1 MKFAIRRA
9 FSRKLSLR
17 SLSAAFAVATIS
29 LSPILFV
36 SGATSALAQDAA
48 PKVTDVDIRY
58 NGPQT
63 VAPERLRGMIG
74 VQVGQ
79 ELSIDRTEED
89 IRALIA
95 SGEVENVR
103 VLQENFGG
111 GVRIIYMVET
121 RAGLDSVSF
130 VGNSAVSSEKLRDQ
144 IELTAGQTVRTATLI
159 AGKEKIEE
167 LYVRRGFS
175 DVSVSYRI
183 EPTTREG
190 FQQVTYFIEEGGKGY
205 VRDIIFEGNAVFSDG
220 ELRKQMDTKEK
231 GIFSFLTKSG
241 QVDKFTLETDIA
253 KIEAHY
259 RNAGYLRAKVVSYNR
274 VPVEEGK
281 VDLMITVSE
290 GDLYSVTDVAVEG
303 LRIFAPSEIT
313 PEFLQ
318 TAGTPYSSK
327 DVEADRDLILAYYGS
342 RGYADANVAVD
353 LRETGERQV
362 GITYSVTE
370 GGKSFVRRV
379 DISGNIK
386 TKDKVIRRNV
396 TLAPGDPLNTVEL
409 ATSRSRLMN
418 TGYFSNVTVS
428 PSISSEP
435 GFRDINVNVEE
446 QNTGSVS
453 IGAGFSSI
461 DSVVGGF
468 TLTQTN
474 FDLLGWPNFTGGG
487 QRFILDLRLGTKR
500 RDFTLSLEE
509 PYFMDKKFALGG
521 ELFFRDLLF
530 LSDDYEQ
537 QEYGESLYIR
547 KPLGEFSYL
556 KLQHTLQNVK
566 IHSIDNG
573 ASDIIRS
580 EEGDYLQSKFTASYV
595 LDTRDNVQLTRRGHK
610 LNASVNYSGLLG
622 DVDAYGL
629 AIDGIKYYQL
639 PYDLIFSVQ
648 GQLAFI
654 DGDEVPIF
662 ERLFLGG
669 ARNLRGFDYRDV
681 GPKDE
686 NGEPIGGQSS
696 AFVSAEVT
704 FPIIE
709 SVRGAVFY
717 DLGVVSADAF
727 DIGGDVNSNFGV
739 GLRLN
744 LPFGPLALDFG
755 VPIQSDEFNDSGGKF
770 QFTVGY
776 KF

>member
-1 MKFAIRRA
+1 MKFVTCLANSSA
-9 FSRKLSLR
+9 YSLR
-17 SLSAAFAVATIS
+17 LLSAAFSLAMVSAAPVVFFASSVSAVAQE
-29 LSPILFV
+29 
-36 SGATSALAQDAA
+36 AAQ
-48 PKVTDVDIRY
+48 KVTDVSIRFD
-58 NGPQT
+58 GPQT

-74 VQVGQ
+74 VQTGQ
-79 ELSIDRTEED
+79 TLSIDRTEED
-89 IRALIA
+89 IRTLIG

-103 VLQENFGG
+103 VLQEDFNG
-111 GVRIIYMVET
+111 GVRVIYMIET
-121 RAGLDSVSF
+121 RAGLDSVNF
-130 VGNSAVSSEKLRDQ
+130 VGNAAVSSAKLRDQ
-144 IELTAGQTVRTATLI
+144 IELTAGQTVRTSTLI
-159 AGKEKIEE
+159 AGKEKIEDI
-167 LYVRRGFS
+167 YVRRGFS

-183 EPTTREG
+183 EPATRDG

-205 VRDIIFEGNAVFSDG
+205 VRDILFEGNTVFTAG
-220 ELRKQMDTKEK
+220 EIRKVMDTKEK

-241 QVDKFTLETDIA
+241 QVDKFTLETDIG
-253 KIEAHY
+253 KIEALY

-274 VPVEEGK
+274 VPVSKGK
-281 VDLMITVSE
+281 VDLMITIVE
-290 GDLYSVTDVAVEG
+290 GDVYTVTDIAVQG

-318 TAGTPYSSK
+318 VSGTPYSAK

-342 RGYADANVAVD
+342 RGYADADVAVD

-409 ATSRSRLMN
+409 DTSRSRLMN

-446 QNTGSVS
+446 QNTGSISV
-453 IGAGFSSI
+453 GAGFSSI
-461 DSVVGGF
+461 DSIVGGF

-487 QRFILDLRLGTKR
+487 QRFVLDLRLGTER
-500 RDFTLSLEE
+500 RDFSLSLEE
-509 PYFMDKKFALGG
+509 PYFFDKKFALGG
-521 ELFFRDLLF
+521 DLFFRDLLY

-537 QEYGESLYIR
+537 REYGESLYIR
-547 KPLGEFSYL
+547 KPLSEFSYL
-556 KLQHTLQNVK
+556 KLQHTMQNVK
-566 IHSIDNG
+566 IHNIDSG
-573 ASDIIRS
+573 ASDIIRN

-610 LNASVNYSGLLG
+610 LSASVNYSGPFG
-622 DVDAYGL
+622 DVDAYGM
-629 AIDGIKYYQL
+629 AIDGIKFYQL

-648 GQLAFI
+648 GELAFV
-654 DGDEVPIF
+654 DGDDVPIF
-662 ERLFLGG
+662 ERMFLGG

-717 DLGVVSADAF
+717 DLGMVSTDAF
-727 DIGGDVNSNFGV
+727 DIGGDINSNFGV

-755 VPIQSDEFNDSGGKF
+755 VPIQSDEFNDSSGKF

>member
-1 MKFAIRRA
+1 M
-9 FSRKLSLR
+9 LSLR
-17 SLSAAFAVATIS
+17 SLSAAFAAATIS

-36 SGATSALAQDAA
+36 SSATSALAQDAA
-48 PKVTDVDIRY
+48 PKVTDVSIRY

-95 SGEVENVR
+95 SGEVEDVR
-103 VLQENFGG
+103 VLQEDFNG
-111 GVRIIYMVET
+111 GVRVIYMVET
-121 RAGLDSVSF
+121 RAGLDNVSF
-130 VGNSAVSSEKLRDQ
+130 VGNSAVTSAKLREQ

-205 VRDIIFEGNAVFSDG
+205 VRDIVFEGNTVFKDS
-220 ELRKQMDTKEK
+220 ELRKQMETKEK

-274 VPVEEGK
+274 VPVEDGK
-281 VDLMITVSE
+281 VDLVITISE
-290 GDLYSVTDVAVEG
+290 GEVYTVTDIAVQG

-318 TAGTPYSSK
+318 KSGTPYSSK

-342 RGYADANVAVD
+342 RGYADADVAVD

-386 TKDKVIRRNV
+386 TQDKVIRRNV

-446 QNTGSVS
+446 QNTGSIS

-461 DSVVGGF
+461 DSIVGGF

-487 QRFILDLRLGTKR
+487 QRFVLDLRLGTER

-509 PYFMDKKFALGG
+509 PYFMDRQFAIGG
-521 ELFFRDLLF
+521 ELFFRDLLY

-556 KLQHTLQNVK
+556 KLQHTLQNVR
-566 IHSIDNG
+566 IHNIDSG
-573 ASDIIRS
+573 ASDIIRA
-580 EEGDYLQSKFTASYV
+580 EEGDYLQSKFSVSYV
-595 LDTRDNVQLTRRGHK
+595 LDTRDNIQLTRRGHK
-610 LNASVNYSGLLG
+610 LNASVNYSGLFG
-622 DVDAYGL
+622 DVDTYGF

-648 GQLAFI
+648 GQLAFV

-717 DLGVVSADAF
+717 DLGMVSSDAF
-727 DIGGDVNSNFGV
+727 DIGGDINSNVGI